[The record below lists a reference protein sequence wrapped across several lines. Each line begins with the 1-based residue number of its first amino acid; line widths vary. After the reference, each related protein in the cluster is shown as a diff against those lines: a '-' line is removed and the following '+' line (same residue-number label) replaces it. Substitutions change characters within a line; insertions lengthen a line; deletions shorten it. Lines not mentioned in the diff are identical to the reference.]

1 MAEKRI
7 GEFDR
12 NLAAETAEISGGIR
26 FYDVEEP
33 PFRLYGLRAEKA
45 DGRFCR
51 MPKERAEAVS
61 EGVASLAFHTSGG
74 RVRFATDAARIAIR
88 VKLRDSCV
96 FSHMPLTGTCGFS
109 LYRQTGAGQR
119 FVHTF
124 VPPADI
130 KDGYEAETQLA
141 GSGMRDYTLYFPLYS
156 GVERLQIG
164 VEEGAAVGPGPSYAH
179 EKPAVFYGSSITQ
192 GGCASV
198 PGNSYP
204 AFLSRRYDL
213 DFLNLGFSGN
223 AKGELAM
230 AEYIAGL
237 DMSVFVC
244 DYDHNAPTAEHLER
258 TLRPFLSAVRK
269 AQPDLP
275 IILVSRP
282 VFDPASPEC
291 VRRRNAVFDACRQAV
306 EAGDERIRFVDGAGL
321 FAAQDGDAC
330 TVDGTH
336 PNDLGMYRMANGIG
350 AAIEEFLC

>member
-1 MAEKRI
+1 MAEKKI
-7 GEFDR
+7 GELDR
-12 NLAAETAEISGGIR
+12 NLASGAAVSDGLR
-26 FYDVEEP
+26 FYDVMEP
-33 PFRLYGLRAEKA
+33 PFRLYGLMAEKE

-74 RVRFATDAARIAIR
+74 RVRFASDAARIAVR
-88 VKLRDSCV
+88 VKLKDGCV

-124 VPPADI
+124 VPPEDI
-130 KDGYEAETQLA
+130 KDGYEATAQLTE
-141 GSGMRDYTLYFPLYS
+141 SGMRDYTLYFPLYS
-156 GVERLQIG
+156 GVEKLEIG
-164 VEEGAAVGPGPSYAH
+164 AEAGAAFGPGLPYSQ
-179 EKPAVFYGSSITQ
+179 EKPVVFYGSSITQ

-198 PGNSYP
+198 SGNSYP
-204 AFLSRRYDL
+204 AFLSRRYDF
-213 DFLNLGFSGN
+213 DFRNLGFSGN
-223 AKGELAM
+223 ARGELAM

-258 TLRPFLSAVRK
+258 TLRPFLSVVRK
-269 AQPDLP
+269 AQRELP
-275 IILVSRP
+275 ILLVSRP
-282 VFDPASPEC
+282 VFDPGSPEC
-291 VRRRNAVFDACRQAV
+291 VRRRSAVFDAYRQAV
-306 EAGDERIRFVDGAGL
+306 EAGDSRIRFVDGAGL
-321 FAAQDGDAC
+321 FAGQDGDAC

-350 AAIEEFLC
+350 AALEEFLR